1 VRGRVQLL
9 TIPFLF
15 SQVRFVLSVIK
26 GDVVVSNRKKKD
38 LLHELQAKGFKAF
51 HEDNSEEAVGDGA
64 EDGDETKDAVALLDK
79 GYDYLLSMK
88 IWSLTMERVQ
98 QMTAQRDAKRADL
111 DTLLAKTPEMLWAED
126 LEKLDEAFDQF
137 EAVFDDEKR
146 AELAARK
153 KAQSNLAKCG
163 KGKAGGKIKKKRAAD
178 SDDSGSE
185 EEVDSDF
192 EEKPRKA
199 APRPKPAA
207 AKPAPAPVASVAA
220 PAKVQT
226 TITKF
231 VSTVAPAPAKPAPV
245 KKAAPV
251 ATVVAERREEE
262 VRENMSLFERLQM
275 NKASAVS
282 KFSAPVSAPVP
293 ATKPK
298 TAPAAAPAKK
308 AVAPKKKRV
317 SSSDEE
323 DDADSEQEDDIFRS
337 DAFAAAPTIT
347 ASRAPR
353 VAAKK
358 PTTYVLDSDLSEED
372 GETEASD
379 SASDSEA
386 EFNSDASDD
395 EAPRKKA
402 AAPKK
407 VPTKAPQAKAAASV
421 KPAPVVVPRAYSA
434 NASSP
439 PVKKSTGV
447 KRATKTGAVDSL
459 VAMAKEAFSPGVA
472 SPQPAKKARA
482 VGATKPKAVVKAP
495 AAKAVAAPKATGL
508 KAAPAAKKP
517 TKKAVDLSE
526 DEEFDE
532 EVVVRSARSP
542 KPQRAR
548 KVLKYAES
556 SEDEEEDSF
565 IADSDEDASEDYSED
580 D

>member
-1 VRGRVQLL
+1 
-9 TIPFLF
+9 
-15 SQVRFVLSVIK
+15 VRFVLSVIK

-38 LLHELQAKGFKAF
+38 LLQELQAKGFKAF
-51 HEDNSEEAVGDGA
+51 HEDNSEEAAGDGA

-153 KAQSNLAKCG
+153 KAQSNLAKSG

-199 APRPKPAA
+199 APKPKPTA
-207 AKPAPAPVASVAA
+207 AKPV
-220 PAKVQT
+220 KVQT

-231 VSTVAPAPAKPAPV
+231 VSAVAPAPAKPAPV
-245 KKAAPV
+245 KRAAPA

-275 NKASAVS
+275 NKASVVS
-282 KFSAPVSAPVP
+282 KLSAPVSAPVP

-308 AVAPKKKRV
+308 AVAPNKKRV

-323 DDADSEQEDDIFRS
+323 DDVDSEQEDDIFRS

-421 KPAPVVVPRAYSA
+421 KPPPVVVPRAYSA

-439 PVKKSTGV
+439 PVKKSAGV

-459 VAMAKEAFSPGVA
+459 VTMAKEAFSPGVA

-495 AAKAVAAPKATGL
+495 AAKTVAAPKATGL

-556 SEDEEEDSF
+556 SEDDEEDSF